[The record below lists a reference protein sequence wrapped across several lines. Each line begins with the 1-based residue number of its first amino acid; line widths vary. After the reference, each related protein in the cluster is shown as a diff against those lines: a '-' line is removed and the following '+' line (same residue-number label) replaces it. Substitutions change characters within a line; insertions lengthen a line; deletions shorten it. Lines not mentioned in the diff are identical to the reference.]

1 MHVDNQ
7 DILGLP
13 NSLENVTF
21 PIVRFPGGLY
31 FRNVQGVNFSSGINV
46 KPTHP
51 TLDGGRLQLMC
62 RIGSLGSAGPARER
76 V

>member
-21 PIVRFPGGLY
+21 RIVRFLGGLY
-31 FRNVQGVNFSSGINV
+31 FRNVQGVNFFPGINV
-46 KPTHP
+46 KPLTP
-51 TLDGGRLQLMC
+51 
-62 RIGSLGSAGPARER
+62 P
-76 V
+76 